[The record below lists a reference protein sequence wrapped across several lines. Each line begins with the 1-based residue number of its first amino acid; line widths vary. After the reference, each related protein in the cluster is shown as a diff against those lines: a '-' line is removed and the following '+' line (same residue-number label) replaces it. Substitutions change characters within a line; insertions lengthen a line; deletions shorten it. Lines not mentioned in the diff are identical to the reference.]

1 MILAVSLINNNSNK
15 LEGNP
20 HIANYHISGL
30 LINSDRIIEDLD
42 KIAND
47 QNAKAIIITIDSPGG
62 TTVSAEEIYLKLESI
77 SKSKPTVS
85 VMKNIATS
93 GAYLLALGTDHMIA
107 RENTIT
113 GSIGVIFQWARVDE
127 GLEKI
132 GIKINEVKSGE
143 LKAEPDFFGDTSLNT
158 KKMTQELIDETYQWF
173 ISLVKDRRS
182 LGPQELSKISDGR
195 IISGRQAV
203 KYKLIDEIGGQLE
216 AKNWL
221 VRNSDI
227 SEDTEILDIKELK
240 KDNLIDFG
248 LAKMINYFNINS
260 RYSKSIEKNISLIG
274 LDGLLSVWHHPK

>member
-1 MILAVSLINNNSNK
+1 
-15 LEGNP
+15 
-20 HIANYHISGL
+20 
-30 LINSDRIIEDLD
+30 
-42 KIAND
+42 
-47 QNAKAIIITIDSPGG
+47 
-62 TTVSAEEIYLKLESI
+62 
-77 SKSKPTVS
+77 
-85 VMKNIATS
+85 
-93 GAYLLALGTDHMIA
+93 
-107 RENTIT
+107 
-113 GSIGVIFQWARVDE
+113 
-127 GLEKI
+127 
-132 GIKINEVKSGE
+132 
-143 LKAEPDFFGDTSLNT
+143 
-158 KKMTQELIDETYQWF
+158 MTQELIDETYQWF
-173 ISLVKDRRS
+173 ISRVKDRRS